1 MRETCWPLKSHI
13 YDFIYFDDNNKI
25 KNGLIILLVNNK
37 L

>member
-1 MRETCWPLKSHI
+1 MRETCWPLKSQI

-25 KNGLIILLVNNK
+25 KIGLIILLVNNK